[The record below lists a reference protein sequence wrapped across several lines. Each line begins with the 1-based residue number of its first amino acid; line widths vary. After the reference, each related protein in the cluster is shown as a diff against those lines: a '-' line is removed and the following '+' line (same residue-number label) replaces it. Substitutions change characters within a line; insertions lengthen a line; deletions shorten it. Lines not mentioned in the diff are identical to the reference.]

1 MPGRRGRGTC
11 LASPGAKR
19 DAATRHPSAGG
30 RPGARARNHEREPEL
45 DIIIS
50 NASDKPIYDQIV
62 SQMKALILTGELGE
76 GQQLPS
82 IRALAGDLR
91 ISVITT
97 KRAYDELEKDGYI
110 YTVAAKGCYVAER
123 NEQLVREE
131 YLKQVETHMQA
142 AVEAAAVCGITG
154 EALRELLLTLLDT
167 IEGGV

>member
-1 MPGRRGRGTC
+1 M
-11 LASPGAKR
+11 
-19 DAATRHPSAGG
+19 DV
-30 RPGARARNHEREPEL
+30 
-45 DIIIS
+45 IIS
-50 NASDKPIYDQIV
+50 NASTQPIYEQIYT
-62 SQMKALILTGELGE
+62 QIKAQILSGALKEGEL
-76 GQQLPS
+76 LPS
-82 IRALAGDLR
+82 IRSLAKDLR

-131 YLKQVETHMQA
+131 YLKQVETHMPA